1 MKSYALSIKIFL
13 ESSFR
18 KYQDAFYF
26 VGAFLLPWVIVY
38 SKASAQVRIPGTD
51 QSAKLKTAGTLLMLI
66 DTALFVWLARIFAG
80 LCILSAGWLIK
91 EQKFGPAVICVLG
104 ALIIGTSPAWVLN
117 IFEISGGGGV
127 FQ

>member
-1 MKSYALSIKIFL
+1 MRSYALRIKNYFKSNWITYK
-13 ESSFR
+13 EV
-18 KYQDAFYF
+18 FYLA
-26 VGAFLLPWVIVY
+26 GAFLLPWVIVI
-38 SKASAQVRIPGTD
+38 AQAGAQVKIPGTD

-104 ALIIGTSPAWVLN
+104 ALIIGTSPAWVVN

-127 FQ
+127 FR